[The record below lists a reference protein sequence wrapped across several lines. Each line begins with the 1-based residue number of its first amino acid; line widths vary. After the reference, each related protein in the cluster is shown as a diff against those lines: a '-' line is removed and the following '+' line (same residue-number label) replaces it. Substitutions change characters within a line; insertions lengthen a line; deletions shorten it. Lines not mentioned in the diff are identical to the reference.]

1 MMSGLGLS
9 QSKDERRGIKMR
21 VIWEEFLYQKVD
33 KVGTQKMGV
42 NKGEKKGMI
51 YWSWRKIQKLLQI
64 KSSEWEGERLREHV
78 EVFEPGV

>member
-1 MMSGLGLS
+1 MSGLGLS

-21 VIWEEFLYQKVD
+21 VIWEEFMYQKVD

-42 NKGEKKGMI
+42 NKGEKKGRS